1 MKLVID
7 DREHKRINEARQF
20 YEEKGCEV
28 TVQELPVGDFIF
40 QDQVCFEYKTF
51 PDLISSIIDGR
62 VFNQSIDQ
70 YKDYPYH
77 FVIIQASDGERNI
90 VFEVAEREQ
99 YGFTK
104 SQYYGA
110 IARLNTYTTV
120 LTVPTLT
127 DAFELMHIQASKCLD
142 QRPVKKHFN
151 DKTDNMALT
160 WLSGIKRIGDSTA
173 ETICD
178 CLELKSLDDLMG
190 LSLNDLTGIDGIG
203 RVKAETI
210 LKTLR

>member
-1 MKLVID
+1 MKIVID
-7 DREHKRINEARQF
+7 DREHKRIEEAIQY
-20 YEEKGCEV
+20 YEEKGCTLEI
-28 TVQELPVGDFIF
+28 QELPVGDFIF
-40 QDQVCFEYKTF
+40 QNQVCFEYKTF
-51 PDLISSIIDGR
+51 SDFISSIMDGR
-62 VFNQSIDQ
+62 LFNQTINQ
-70 YKDYPYH
+70 LTYPYH
-77 FVIIQASDGERNI
+77 FVVIVSKEYERNI
-90 VFEVAEREQ
+90 VFKAA
-99 YGFTK
+99 YDYNKFSK

-110 IARLNTYTTV
+110 VARLNTYTTV
-120 LTVPTLT
+120 LNAESTY
-127 DAFELMHIQASKCLD
+127 DAFELMYIQSVKCLD

-190 LSLNDLTGIDGIG
+190 LSLDDLTGIDGIG